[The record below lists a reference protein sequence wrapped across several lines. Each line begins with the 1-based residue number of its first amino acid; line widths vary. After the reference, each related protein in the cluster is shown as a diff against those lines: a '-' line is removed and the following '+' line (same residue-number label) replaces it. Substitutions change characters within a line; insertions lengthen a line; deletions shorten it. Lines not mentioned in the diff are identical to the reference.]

1 VLGRSLR
8 MAVAAFVSLTVAFSV
23 STHAYAAPSPADI
36 EKQIDDQW
44 RVLEPVI
51 EQYNG
56 AVNDLKTSQ
65 AKEAALQ
72 AQLAPLQQQV
82 DATMG
87 RIGGLVVQAYKSGRI
102 GSLNALLSGNS
113 ADDLGVNLAQLE
125 LIARHQRA
133 DISDV
138 AATRDQYAKDERALQ
153 DLIATQQA
161 RETQLASQRKDIEAK
176 ISDLEKLRLQAYGTT
191 GGGTSTGELKPVP
204 CPASSGPNPG
214 YQAAV
219 TACNQIG
226 KKYVYATAGP
236 STFDCSG
243 LTMYA
248 WASVGKSLAHQSG
261 TQYKNTTRVSRS
273 DLQVGDLIFYYGT
286 PNPSHVGIYIGKIN
300 GVDWMV
306 HASKPGVPIKEEKVD
321 HGDSPS
327 GYGRVK

>member
-8 MAVAAFVSLTVAFSV
+8 IAAAAFVSLTVAFSV

-56 AVNDLKTSQ
+56 AVNDLKASQ
-65 AKEAALQ
+65 AKESALQ

-87 RIGGLVVQAYKSGRI
+87 RIGGLVVQAYKGGRVGPI
-102 GSLNALLSGNS
+102 NALLSGS
-113 ADDLGVNLAQLE
+113 SSDDLGVNLAQLE

-133 DISDV
+133 DISEV
-138 AATRDQYAKDERALQ
+138 TATRDQYAKDARALQ
-153 DLIATQQA
+153 DLIATQQE
-161 RETQLASQRKDIEAK
+161 REKQLASQRKDIEGK
-176 ISDLEKLRLQAYGTT
+176 ISELEKLRLQAYGA
-191 GGGTSTGELKPVP
+191 GGANTGELKPVP
-204 CPASSGPNPG
+204 CPAQGGPGAG
-214 YQAAV
+214 YKAAE
-219 TACNQIG
+219 TACQQIG

-243 LTMYA
+243 LTAYA
-248 WASVGKSLAHQSG
+248 WAAAGKSLVHQSG
-261 TQYKNTTRVSRS
+261 SQYKNTTRVSRS
-273 DLQVGDLIFYYGT
+273 ELQVGDLVFYYGT
-286 PNPSHVGIYIGKIN
+286 PNPSHVGIYIGKYN

-306 HASKPGVPIKEEKVD
+306 HASKPGVPIKEAQLD